1 VEAPLMR
8 TGFNLDACMTAD
20 AMHRAD
26 METASATMLSVL
38 QGKMG
43 APPKLRWSRDVGG
56 WGKRSPE
63 SDRRIAQLF
72 AIERAIEGRRTS
84 RDSCQRC
91 GARGDAGCGH
101 APVVGGRL
109 VAL

>member
-1 VEAPLMR
+1 MR
-8 TGFNLDACMTAD
+8 IGYTLDACMTAD

-38 QGKMG
+38 RGDMQS
-43 APPKLRWSRDVGG
+43 PPKLRWSRDVGG
-56 WGKRSPE
+56 WGARSAE
-63 SDRRIAQLF
+63 STRRVAQLF

-84 RDSCQRC
+84 RDCCPRC

>member
-1 VEAPLMR
+1 MR

-38 QGKMG
+38 
-43 APPKLRWSRDVGG
+43 R
-56 WGKRSPE
+56 GKRSPE

-84 RDSCQRC
+84 RDSCPRC